1 MSPRLHAGA
10 TVALGVAV
18 LAAALGAARVSAQGA
33 PETFTATANV
43 KHGGA
48 SVSAPLKVIV
58 TRYTSEDERA
68 TLARALRDGGT
79 EGLRKALAS
88 QKDAGSVQLGER
100 RTPIK
105 FAGQRPTG
113 SGRLVTVVTAEP
125 ILFLGAGVPSAKATT
140 GFEVAVA
147 MLDLKEGDTGL
158 GELAPA
164 AKVGVSDAGAFVI
177 EDYGP
182 AVVWLNALTRAR

>member
-1 MSPRLHAGA
+1 MKPRLRAGA

-18 LAAALGAARVSAQGA
+18 FAAALGAARASAQGA
-33 PETFTATANV
+33 PETFTAMANV

-48 SVSAPLKVIV
+48 SASAPVKVIV
-58 TRYTSEDERA
+58 TRYASEGELA
-68 TLARALRDGGT
+68 TIAKALREGGT

-88 QKDAGSVQLGER
+88 MQDAGSVQLGER
-100 RTPIK
+100 RTAIK
-105 FAGQRPTG
+105 FAGQRATG

-125 ILFLGAGVPSAKATT
+125 ILFLGAGVPSAKAST
-140 GFEVAVA
+140 GFEVAIA
-147 MLDLKEGDTGL
+147 MLDLKTGDTGL

-164 AKVGVSDAGAFVI
+164 AKVGLGDGGALVI